1 MTLELL
7 RRCIALGGLIVA
19 CSSNQPTAVSYAPII
34 KADTTRQQADTT
46 QQKADSSQQKSDS
59 LQQKADTTKQNADS
73 TQQKADTVQQKAD
86 TVRQKA
92 DTVRQRPDSSGQKS
106 DTAAQ
111 RADTTLQIFLLAGQS
126 NMAGRG
132 TVDAQDSVV
141 NPRVLKLNEAM
152 KWEAAVDPL
161 HWDKPAL
168 VGVGPGRSFGL
179 VLAARDPN
187 ARIGLV
193 PAAVGG
199 SPISSWAP
207 GARDPGTGTYPY
219 DDALARMR
227 VAMRDG
233 KVRAILWHQGESDA
247 TPTLSPIY
255 EAKLRALIAR
265 FRSDLGE
272 PELPFIIGEL
282 GQFDGRPWTTDVQRI
297 DAAHRA
303 IAASVANVAYVSSN
317 GLRDKG
323 DSLHFD
329 AASARTFGQRYAAA
343 YLAILK

>member
-1 MTLELL
+1 MTLDLVW
-7 RRCIALGGLIVA
+7 RFIAIGSVAVA
-19 CSSNQPTAVSYAPII
+19 CSGNQPTAAGFAPAI
-34 KADTTRQQADTT
+34 KADTTRQQPDTSA
-46 QQKADSSQQKSDS
+46 QQADSSRQKTDS
-59 LQQKADTTKQNADS
+59 LAQTSDS
-73 TQQKADTVQQKAD
+73 TQQKADTAEQKAD
-86 TVRQKA
+86 TAQLKP
-92 DTVRQRPDSSGQKS
+92 DTVQQKP
-106 DTAAQ
+106 DTAQQKPDTAQQEPDTVVQ
-111 RADTTLQIFLLAGQS
+111 RADTTLQIILLAGQS

-141 NPRVLKLNEAM
+141 NPRVLKLDESM
-152 KWEAAVDPL
+152 KWVPAVDPL

-179 VLAARDPN
+179 VLATRDPN

-199 SPISSWAP
+199 SPISSWEP

-227 VAMRDG
+227 IAMRDG

-247 TPTLSPIY
+247 TTELSPAY
-255 EAKLRALIAR
+255 EAKLRAVIAR

-272 PELPFIIGEL
+272 PALPFIIGQL
-282 GQFDGRPWTTDVQRI
+282 GQFGGRPWSADVQRV

-303 IAASVANVAYVSSN
+303 IAASVPNVAYVSSD

-329 AASARTFGQRYAAA
+329 ASSARTFGQRYAAA
-343 YLAILK
+343 YLALLE

>member
-1 MTLELL
+1 MTLDTL
-7 RRCIALGGLIVA
+7 RRFIAMGAIAVA
-19 CSSNQPTAVSYAPII
+19 CSGSQPTEASLVPAI
-34 KADTTRQQADTT
+34 KADTSRQLPDSS
-46 QQKADSSQQKSDS
+46 QQKADSSQQK
-59 LQQKADTTKQNADS
+59 ADTT
-73 TQQKADTVQQKAD
+73 QQKSDSVAQKPDTAQQQPDTVQQKPD
-86 TVRQKA
+86 TAK
-92 DTVRQRPDSSGQKS
+92 QRPD
-106 DTAAQ
+106 TVAQ
-111 RADTTLQIFLLAGQS
+111 RADTSLQLFLLAGQS

-132 TVDAQDSVV
+132 AVDAQDSVV
-141 NPRVLKLNEAM
+141 NPRVRKLDETM
-152 KWEAAVDPL
+152 RWVPAVDPL

-168 VGVGPGRSFGL
+168 VGVGPGRAFGL
-179 VLAARDPN
+179 VLAARDTN

-227 VAMRDG
+227 VALRDG

-247 TPTLSPIY
+247 TPELSPVY

-265 FRSDLGE
+265 LRSDLGQ
-272 PELPFIIGEL
+272 PDLPFIIGQL
-282 GQFDGRPWTTDVQRI
+282 GQFDGRPWTADVRRV

-303 IAASVANVAYVSSN
+303 IAASVANVAYVSSD

-323 DSLHFD
+323 DFLHFD
-329 AASARTFGQRYAAA
+329 AASARMFGQRYAAA
-343 YLAILK
+343 YLSLLK